1 MMARP
6 TRREIAA
13 LLVVAPIA
21 AQTAAPPSQPSTG
34 APASSSQKA
43 FQEVAGGGE
52 KLRAISI
59 PMDVAPAFV
68 FKA

>member
-1 MMARP
+1 MARP

-34 APASSSQKA
+34 APGNSLQKA
-43 FQEVAGGGE
+43 FQDVAGSGE

>member
-1 MMARP
+1 MARP

-13 LLVVAPIA
+13 LLVVAPIV
-21 AQTAAPPSQPSTG
+21 AQTTAPPSQPSTG
-34 APASSSQKA
+34 APADSLQKA
-43 FQEVAGGGE
+43 FRDVAGSGQ

-59 PMDVAPAFV
+59 SMDVEPAFV

>member
-1 MMARP
+1 MARP

-21 AQTAAPPSQPSTG
+21 AQTSAPPSQPSIG
-34 APASSSQKA
+34 APASTLQTA
-43 FQEVAGGGE
+43 YRDVADTSR
-52 KLRAISI
+52 KLGAISV
-59 PMDVAPAFV
+59 PMDAPPAFV